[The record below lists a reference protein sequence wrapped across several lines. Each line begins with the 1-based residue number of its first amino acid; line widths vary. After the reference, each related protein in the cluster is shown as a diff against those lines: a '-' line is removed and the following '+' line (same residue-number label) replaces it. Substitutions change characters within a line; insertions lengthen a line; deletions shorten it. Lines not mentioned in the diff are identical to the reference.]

1 MSEYSMV
8 SPLMCIPSIGFFAE
22 AERAKKVVI
31 DAGEHYIKQTVRNRY
46 HILSANGV
54 LALSIPVVG
63 QDGAKVPTGEIDID
77 YSKAWQR
84 NHLRAI
90 NAAYRSAPFY
100 DYYFDSVENIIL
112 SGAQTLRAFAE
123 NSLKHWIE
131 LLEIEFSWAVSSDYS
146 EGQYNCDLRGRIKQ
160 PYDFPSKLE
169 FKPYVQVF
177 ADRFDFQENL
187 SVIDILFN
195 LGPEAGSLIKE
206 MS

>member
-1 MSEYSMV
+1 MSENSMV
-8 SPLMCIPSIGFFAE
+8 SPLMCIPPIGFFAE
-22 AERAKKVVI
+22 AEKAGKVTI
-31 DAGEHYIKQTVRNRY
+31 DAGENYIKQTVRNRY
-46 HILSANGV
+46 HILSANGL

-100 DYYFDSVENIIL
+100 DYYIDSVENIIL
-112 SGAQTLRAFAE
+112 SGAKSLRAFAE
-123 NSLKHWIE
+123 NSLKEWIE
-131 LLEIEFSWAVSSDYS
+131 LLELEFAWEVISEYS
-146 EGQYNCDLRGRIKQ
+146 EEHYSCDLRGRIKQ
-160 PYDFPSKLE
+160 PGDFPTEVE

-177 ADRFDFQENL
+177 ADRFAFQENL
-187 SVIDILFN
+187 SVLDILFN
-195 LGPEAGSLIKE
+195 LGPEAGSFIKD